1 MKKKEK
7 VERQT
12 KLEARGEGKRV
23 KRNSRKNRKKEKREP
38 REGKRKEE
46 SNLGGE

>member
-23 KRNSRKNRKKEKREP
+23 KRNSRKNRKKGGNQEKERE
-38 REGKRKEE
+38 KK
-46 SNLGGE
+46 NLT